1 MIKDLK
7 SSDYVSVRHDESFCR
22 TVLDLI
28 IMDRLRQLEDRD
40 THHRLQVSAEVPV
53 AIRVKDIYGNNE
65 MVKGRADW
73 ALGYGADKSDTGAIL
88 LIVEAKPYES
98 APIGMP
104 QLLVYMAAVHK
115 ARQNRVNKSVFGM
128 VSDSKEFRFAFLDE
142 KKKFSTTQPF
152 TWMIEQST
160 IIAYID
166 MMLINA
172 IESSPNTT
180 PQKTNNGTIYR
191 YPEFLG
197 RQWKF
202 GYESDD
208 GGAAEDEE
216 EEEDE
221 DEDEEKEDEDEE
233 DDDMVDVVNING
245 RVTMRHHGRL
255 RSTG

>member
-7 SSDYVSVRHDESFCR
+7 SSDYISVRHDESFCR
-22 TVLDLI
+22 IVLDLI

-40 THHRLQVSAEVPV
+40 VHYRLQVSAEVPV
-53 AIRVKDIYGNNE
+53 AIRVKDIYGNDQ

-73 ALGYGADKSDTGAIL
+73 ALGYGADRSETGAIL
-88 LIVEAKPYES
+88 LVVEAKPYES

-115 ARQNRVNKSVFGM
+115 ARENRVNKSVFGM

-142 KKKFSTTQPF
+142 KKKLFTTPPF
-152 TWMIEQST
+152 TWIIEQST

-166 MMLINA
+166 MILTNA
-172 IESSPNTT
+172 IESSPHTT
-180 PQKTNNGTIYR
+180 PQKTNNRTIYN

-202 GYESDD
+202 GYESDN
-208 GGAAEDEE
+208 GGVEEEEEEDEE
-216 EEEDE
+216 EEEE
-221 DEDEEKEDEDEE
+221 DDD
-233 DDDMVDVVNING
+233 DDDMVDVVNIGG